1 VDVRRPAAGSI
12 PRSTSAATTLLLAL
26 AAAGCG
32 HSGSDAP
39 PQVTVHI
46 GSDAINLEPT
56 QYCADGTGHRYGIRP
71 PIVQAAPDT
80 QVVFTVP
87 DVVATRGWEVQVF
100 DQTLQKRLG
109 SVSVAKGSAVFNEI
123 TTSDVVPPAFYL
135 VVVEDKGAQC
145 DRLSGAWPLGII
157 RASGVPTFSSTP
169 APSSSSSPG

>member
-1 VDVRRPAAGSI
+1 MAA
-12 PRSTSAATTLLLAL
+12 AAALVPAL

-32 HSGSDAP
+32 HGGSDAP

-56 QYCADGTGHRYGIRP
+56 QYCADGTGHRYSIRP
-71 PIVQAAPDT
+71 PIVQAAPKT

-87 DVVATRGWEVQVF
+87 DIVAARGWQVQVF
-100 DQTLQKRLG
+100 DRTLQNRLG
-109 SVSVAKGSAVFNEI
+109 SVSVGKGTAVFNKI

-145 DRLSGAWPLGII
+145 DQLSGAWPVGII
-157 RASGVPTFSSTP
+157 RAGGVPTFSSTP
-169 APSSSSSPG
+169 SSPSGSPQG